1 MRNDLAQ
8 MAQSVQ
14 LQCVCVCV
22 AVQSHEDGSALIMEH
37 EAAQRITLEQL
48 LREKD
53 SEITESQSEREK
65 LNSRS
70 VRLKVQ

>member
-1 MRNDLAQ
+1 MLRSDLAQ

-14 LQCVCVCV
+14 LECVCVCV
-22 AVQSHEDGSALIMEH
+22 AVRSREDGSALALER

-48 LREKD
+48 LREKE
-53 SEITESQSEREK
+53 SEIAESRSESEK

-70 VRLKVQ
+70 VK

>member
-1 MRNDLAQ
+1 MRSDLAQ
-8 MAQSVQ
+8 TAQSVQ

-22 AVQSHEDGSALIMEH
+22 AVQSREDGSALVLER
-37 EAAQRITLEQL
+37 EAAQRVTLEQL
-48 LREKD
+48 LREKE

-70 VRLKVQ
+70 VK